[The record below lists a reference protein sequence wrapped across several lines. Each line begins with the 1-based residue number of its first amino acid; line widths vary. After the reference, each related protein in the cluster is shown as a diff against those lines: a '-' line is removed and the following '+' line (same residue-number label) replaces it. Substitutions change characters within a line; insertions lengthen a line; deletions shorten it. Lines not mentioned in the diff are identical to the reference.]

1 LQQPANLELAGGLAR
16 ELFIEHGLVRW
27 SFGFD
32 RAVRRA
38 GLCNYRDRRIT
49 LSRQLVLAADAEQIR
64 QVLLHEIAHALAGQ
78 GAGHGPQWRRLAT
91 SIGYRHERIDGT
103 EVAQLAANWL
113 GECSAG
119 HQHFRQRRA
128 TQALSCRLCSPV
140 YSSAHQISWRKIT
153 KTASGRADQATR

>member
-1 LQQPANLELAGGLAR
+1 MQQPANLELASRLAR
-16 ELFIEHGLVRW
+16 ELFIQHGLVRW

-78 GAGHGPQWRRLAT
+78 RAGHGPEWRGVAT
-91 SIGYRHERIDGT
+91 GIGYRHERIDGT
-103 EVAQLAANWL
+103 EVAKNAANWL

-128 TQALSCRLCSPV
+128 TQSLSCKLCSPV
-140 YSSAHQISWRKIT
+140 YSSAHQISWRKIA
-153 KTASGRADQATR
+153 KTANGQADRATQ